1 MHRSH
6 AGWRVE
12 QPGNRRGPRK
22 AQAASDNW
30 VSTITAYGEEE
41 RRTVTL
47 GHVCF
52 ISFASKMHEIA

>member
-1 MHRSH
+1 MLGGVSNNLETDVAH
-6 AGWRVE
+6 AT
-12 QPGNRRGPRK
+12 
-22 AQAASDNW
+22 QAASDNW